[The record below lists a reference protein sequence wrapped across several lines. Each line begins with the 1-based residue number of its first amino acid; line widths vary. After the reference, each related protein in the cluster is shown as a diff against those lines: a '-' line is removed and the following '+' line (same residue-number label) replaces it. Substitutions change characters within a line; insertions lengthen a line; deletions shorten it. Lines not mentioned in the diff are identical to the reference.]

1 MMSGSTG
8 KQGKKTENT
17 NKSAEE
23 DAVDRLGNIDQIRD
37 IIFGPQLREYNRR
50 FERIETN
57 LSSLQEDVRSRIEE
71 TKNTLSAALRTAV
84 ESLEKKI
91 RSLNANAQEEWGN
104 LRQQLEHIDRKF
116 SNSLETLSGEV
127 EANTKSLREDLS
139 QTRSKLQDDIR
150 ILKTQI
156 YEELDRRL
164 SLLGDVKVSRDDMAE
179 ILVEL
184 GMRLRGVESFSE
196 PVMKIKGTEIVPA
209 LKDVVQSET
218 EGE

>member
-8 KQGKKTENT
+8 KQGKKPENS
-17 NKSAEE
+17 NKLAEE
-23 DAVDRLGNIDQIRD
+23 DAVDRFGNIDQIRD

-50 FERIETN
+50 FEKIETS
-57 LSSLQEDVRSRIEE
+57 LSSLQEDVRARIEE
-71 TKNTLSAALRTAV
+71 TKNTLSAALRTAI

-150 ILKTQI
+150 TLKTQV

-218 EGE
+218 EDE

>member
-8 KQGKKTENT
+8 KQGKKTENS
-17 NKSAEE
+17 NKLAEE
-23 DAVDRLGNIDQIRD
+23 DTVDRLGNIDQIRD

-50 FERIETN
+50 FEKIETS
-57 LSSLQEDVRSRIEE
+57 LSSLQEEVRSRIEE

-218 EGE
+218 EDE

>member
-8 KQGKKTENT
+8 KQGKKTENA
-17 NKSAEE
+17 NKLAEE
-23 DAVDRLGNIDQIRD
+23 DTVDRLGNIDQIRD

-50 FERIETN
+50 FEKIETS

>member
-1 MMSGSTG
+1 MMSGSIG
-8 KQGKKTENT
+8 KQGKKPENS
-17 NKSAEE
+17 NKLAEE
-23 DAVDRLGNIDQIRD
+23 DTVDRFGNIDQIRD

-50 FERIETN
+50 FEKIETS
-57 LSSLQEDVRSRIEE
+57 LSSLQEEVRVRIEE
-71 TKNTLSAALRTAV
+71 TKNTLSAALRTAI

-150 ILKTQI
+150 TLKTQV

-218 EGE
+218 EDE